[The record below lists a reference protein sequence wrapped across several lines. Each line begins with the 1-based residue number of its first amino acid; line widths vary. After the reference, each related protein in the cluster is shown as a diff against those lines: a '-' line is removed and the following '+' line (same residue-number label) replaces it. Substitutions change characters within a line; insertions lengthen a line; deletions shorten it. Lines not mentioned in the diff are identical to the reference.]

1 MKVCDLLFT
10 KLNSYANRLIIKK
23 VNTFDDVI
31 DEFNPENAVLEDV
44 NFHQGDGIN
53 AEQVVNI
60 DFEDFSFDYLFV
72 AYSDDDDKKVVSRW
86 YVIGKNDNR
95 RGQTNVS
102 LKRDLISDYL
112 DEVVKSPFMMERGNL
127 DFGSQGPTSSSRR
140 TDPLVF
146 LKEEQQYNQIK
157 KAQHLLYRY
166 GRDFEDEDG
175 NEPAWIVGYVPKNIK
190 GYQTVEIQ
198 ELGIGQNYGRI
209 WGMYFD
215 EDGIQNNRS
224 DAFNVLAMPLKDC
237 SFYKSVGNQFYH
249 QKRDVSIA
257 IMTALAAKGLI
268 YDLQVVPY
276 LPKMAD
282 VQGTG
287 LYWNK
292 TADTLDMSAFNY
304 ASAKTG
310 PYDHVQFMEYGIYKG
325 NYPGNVQCTHSASD
339 IKAVLPVDWPASGT
353 LIEVVFVSDTGQN
366 SVSDWNIWTGTTEYS
381 LVNNRYVFVS
391 GTDYNYDSGTRT
403 ITFVS
408 PNLKDDLFKMM
419 DQGLAHLEIVYK
431 QGTAPSTDG
440 VQNVFPGIVSL
451 AYSNDEFNVEIDSA
465 GTNVDTAIQR
475 DDLKLS
481 ANTDLYRLV
490 SPNQEGIFEWSPA
503 MNSVTRQI
511 GVNTTRFY
519 CGWNR
524 YKVAVSLKPFNPYIR
539 VCPDF
544 EYDNQ
549 GVGSYFKSLYGENFK
564 DGRGL
569 ICQGDFSL
577 TMPSNA
583 WQTYQLNNK
592 TYASA
597 FSREISTLEKKNA
610 FGIANDIMGA
620 VGSTAGGAVAGGLKG
635 GIPGAVAG
643 AVVGLTTGTYKAIQG
658 GILRRDAI
666 DKAKADFNMS
676 LQSIQARPDSLTKV
690 SALDQDNKIWPYVE
704 VYSATDEEKELF
716 ESRLCIEG
724 MKAHKKTT
732 IYRQMVGVTVNYPYE
747 PEGPGVVNQVYQ
759 FFSGTILKMEN
770 STATPEMINEI
781 NNELATGVYFNVNNF

>member
-10 KLNSYANRLIIKK
+10 KLNNYANRLIIKK

-31 DEFNPENAVLEDV
+31 DEFDPENAVLEDV

-60 DFEDFSFDYLFV
+60 DFEDFGFDYLFV
-72 AYSDDDDKKVVSRW
+72 AYSDDDSKTIVSRW

-112 DEVVKSPFMMERGNL
+112 DEVVNSPFMMERGNL
-127 DFGSQGPTSSSRR
+127 DFGSQGPTSTSRK

-146 LKEEQQYNQIK
+146 LPEEQQYNQIK
-157 KAQHLLYRY
+157 KAQHLLYKY
-166 GRDFEDEDG
+166 GRFFGDDDM
-175 NEPAWIVGYVPKNIK
+175 NEPAWIIGYVPKNIQ

-209 WGMYFD
+209 WGVYFG
-215 EDGIQNNRS
+215 EDYIQNNRD

-237 SFYKSVGNQFYH
+237 MFERQPGNYH
-249 QKRDVSIA
+249 FNQKRELSIA

-276 LPKMAD
+276 LPGMSQTVGRD
-282 VQGTG
+282 
-287 LYWNK
+287 LYWDGANIRGDVYNWLSPK
-292 TADTLDMSAFNY
+292 N
-304 ASAKTG
+304 G
-310 PYDHVQFMEYGIYKG
+310 PYDHIQLMEYGIYKG
-325 NYPGNVQCTHSASD
+325 SYPGNVQCTHSASE
-339 IKAVLPVDWPASGT
+339 IKAVIPADWPNSGT
-353 LIEVVFVSDTGQN
+353 LKEVVFVSDSGQD
-366 SVSDWNIWTGTTEYS
+366 SVSDWNIWTGKTEYS

-391 GTDYNYDSGTRT
+391 GTDYNYDPGTRT

-419 DQGLAHLEIVYK
+419 DQGIAHLEIVYQ
-431 QGTAPSTDG
+431 QGTAPQTDG
-440 VQNVFPGIVSL
+440 VQNAAPCIVSL
-451 AYSNDEFNVEIDSA
+451 AHSAEEFTVEIDSA

-503 MNSVTRQI
+503 MNSVTRKT
-511 GVNTTRFY
+511 GVNVTKFY
-519 CGWNR
+519 CNWNR

-544 EYDNQ
+544 EYD
-549 GVGSYFKSLYGENFK
+549 GSGIGPFFDSLYGKNFK

-610 FGIANDIMGA
+610 FGIANDVIGA
-620 VGSTAGGAVAGGLKG
+620 IGSTAGGAVAGGLKG

-747 PEGPGVVNQVYQ
+747 PEGPGVVGQVYQ
-759 FFSGTILKMEN
+759 FFSGTILKMEK
-770 STATPEMINEI
+770 SSATPEMVNEI
-781 NNELATGVYFNVNNF
+781 NNELASGVYFNVNNF